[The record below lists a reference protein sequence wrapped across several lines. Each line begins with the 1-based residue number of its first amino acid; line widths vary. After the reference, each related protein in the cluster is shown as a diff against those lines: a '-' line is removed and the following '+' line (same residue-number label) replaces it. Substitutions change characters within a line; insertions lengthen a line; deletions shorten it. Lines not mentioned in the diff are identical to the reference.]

1 MSTTII
7 YIFVLA
13 AFQLTFAFLD
23 LEELKTFNYGIDIQS
38 EPVVL
43 KEGEDDIEDLSTVKL
58 TSKFGQT
65 YQCTF
70 PNTVEHEKQK
80 EEAEKEALETGIPD
94 LLKPIE
100 TGPCLRKTKDWWSYE
115 FCYGKNI
122 KQFHLGDDGRI
133 EGEIVMLGYYESEFN
148 WDEDASEMSA
158 EWKSKSLRRY
168 HTQQYVNGTK
178 CDLNGKLRKTE
189 VRFVCEEG
197 SADYIWRL
205 DEPETCSYILTIHTM
220 KICHHP
226 FLKPPTPT
234 QTVTITC
241 NPLLNIVQYQEYLDH
256 LEVKEAEEAQQREL
270 EEAKIKAAEEER
282 ARIAEEKAKYFKENQ
297 LYTDTEGEDGIVEEE
312 MDPMAEVDKA
322 LKEHD
327 EIFTDQWNSILKA
340 ARNAGEESLFDNSK
354 TMFKVITS
362 QDDLKDFLKDA
373 MKEVKRLNKAVT
385 VKSDGTSG
393 TDDDESTD
401 KKKETE
407 EEQEEEPAEYI
418 DGVKVPPLPK
428 KEKHPGFES
437 LRGGKD
443 EAEDRIDDPE
453 LEELDQEIRTLKEK
467 YKSRRNR
474 LTEFK
479 KKVKSSMAQQYEA
492 IIKEAKEEL
501 EEQGHDTAEETQEN
515 REAIR
520 HLTKTI
526 DSLLDKLDKTEKDIA
541 SVDKELE
548 QFAEY
553 DSEEKGVKSIPPVK
567 VDTPPRG
574 PTATKD
580 SDDVDHRVRVKV
592 SKMLPG
598 QKTKVMGNSIS
609 SKQTEELEKS
619 VQREL
624 EKAGLGSGEKI
635 QVKIITT
642 AYDGDDDTLHVLSDK
657 DSEAFKN
664 MIVDMIGGTSEVD
677 KELTRH
683 EQQEEN
689 YSFVWGKEKSPDLT
703 TNSGGEG
710 SSQSD
715 ASSGTEAEGASQGGL
730 FTGSENRGISQNKL
744 VGSSS
749 FSSRTQ
755 ADNSADSYLSK
766 EDEES

>member
-1 MSTTII
+1 M
-7 YIFVLA
+7 VLLYHNKD

-100 TGPCLRKTKDWWSYE
+100 TGPCCEMTQHPHDFKSSR
-115 FCYGKNI
+115 
-122 KQFHLGDDGRI
+122 
-133 EGEIVMLGYYESEFN
+133 
-148 WDEDASEMSA
+148 MSA

-393 TDDDESTD
+393 TDD
-401 KKKETE
+401 
-407 EEQEEEPAEYI
+407 
-418 DGVKVPPLPK
+418 
-428 KEKHPGFES
+428 
-437 LRGGKD
+437 
-443 EAEDRIDDPE
+443 
-453 LEELDQEIRTLKEK
+453 EIRTLKEK

-526 DSLLDKLDKTEKDIA
+526 DNIA

-664 MIVDMIGGTSEVD
+664 MIVDMIRITLFGSNCD
-677 KELTRH
+677 IL
-683 EQQEEN
+683 EQRCTFKCAIIILDHNLQ
-689 YSFVWGKEKSPDLT
+689 KLID
-703 TNSGGEG
+703 
-710 SSQSD
+710 
-715 ASSGTEAEGASQGGL
+715 
-730 FTGSENRGISQNKL
+730 TGMLYDTK
-744 VGSSS
+744 
-749 FSSRTQ
+749 
-755 ADNSADSYLSK
+755 A
-766 EDEES
+766 